1 MLVGLYMA
9 GSVWSCDCGFLQPF
23 LALQRR
29 LGSKIIDRND
39 LKCISSNFR
48 NEAITAMDSV
58 PCANDEDALVD
69 ADFHASKVS
78 QLDYTPILVSV
89 LLAVLMIVVGYLLAF
104 TFRSS
109 IKEWLYRQT
118 KGTTAG
124 KASSVYTNDK
134 DKLFD
139 VFISYPVED
148 RDFVEQSFAPNLE
161 HGATSYRLCLHQ
173 RNFPPTTPVFDTVS
187 VAVESSARA
196 LVVLSRPYL
205 SSQWSQIRA
214 PFISSIMA
222 NNSKVIWAAS
232 AAMPASRWCPPS
244 TAWTT
249 PTTASTTTTSTTRW
263 TPAGAAAAIC
273 ICNTNRQSPIISS
286 CQTVCTSTRI
296 CK

>member
-39 LKCISSNFR
+39 LNCISSNFR

-109 IKEWLYRQT
+109 IKEW
-118 KGTTAG
+118 
-124 KASSVYTNDK
+124 
-134 DKLFD
+134 
-139 VFISYPVED
+139 
-148 RDFVEQSFAPNLE
+148 
-161 HGATSYRLCLHQ
+161 
-173 RNFPPTTPVFDTVS
+173 
-187 VAVESSARA
+187 
-196 LVVLSRPYL
+196 
-205 SSQWSQIRA
+205 
-214 PFISSIMA
+214 
-222 NNSKVIWAAS
+222 
-232 AAMPASRWCPPS
+232 
-244 TAWTT
+244 
-249 PTTASTTTTSTTRW
+249 
-263 TPAGAAAAIC
+263 
-273 ICNTNRQSPIISS
+273 
-286 CQTVCTSTRI
+286 
-296 CK
+296 